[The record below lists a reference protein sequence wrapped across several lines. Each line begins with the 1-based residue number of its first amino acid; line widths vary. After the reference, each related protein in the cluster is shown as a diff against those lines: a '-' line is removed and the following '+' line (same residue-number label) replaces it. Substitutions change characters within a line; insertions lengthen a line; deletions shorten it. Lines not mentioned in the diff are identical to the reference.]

1 MTLPGETI
9 GTGAPPRC
17 RDCGVMPPVAVHMSA
32 AGYYV
37 GTYCNCGPYSRES
50 GYYPSRED
58 AQHALD
64 SGNYGR
70 P

>member
-1 MTLPGETI
+1 MTLAGETI

-17 RDCGVMPPVAVHMSA
+17 PDCNIMPAIGVYRSG

-50 GYYPSRED
+50 EYYHNYTE
-58 AQHALD
+58 AEHALQT
-64 SGNYGR
+64 GAYGR
-70 P
+70 